1 MQPTQIQPTQPS
13 AEPLI
18 DVVKRFVQS
27 EVLPVAAGKEG
38 DTPIPPALIGRMKA
52 LGLFGTIIPREYG
65 GLGLSMPQHVALIEE
80 IARGWLSMAGV
91 LNPHVLCCHLLLTS
105 GTERQRGELLPRM
118 ASGELRAAISLSE
131 PQAGA
136 DLQAIEA
143 HAEPVGEDL
152 WSLSGHK
159 RWITN
164 GLSASLVFVLVKT
177 DARADPPHKG
187 MTCFITEKAPSDH
200 ANKGLYARLSI
211 TEEIDKMGD
220 RGVET
225 TNAVYD
231 DYRCHTSRIL
241 GEGDGLNRGFALIM
255 RSMEAGRIG
264 ASALCVGVAQRCFDL
279 ALRYAVARK
288 AFGGPI
294 ANQQAIQ
301 FKLADMA
308 TKIQAARLLTLRAA
322 EMKEAGA
329 RGDLE
334 AGMAKL
340 FATDA
345 AVEVAQEA
353 FRIHGANG
361 YSKAYEIERL
371 LRDVLSLVSAEGPAE
386 IQRMIIGR
394 SLVQAETHRHSG

>member
-1 MQPTQIQPTQPS
+1 
-13 AEPLI
+13 
-18 DVVKRFVQS
+18 
-27 EVLPVAAGKEG
+27 
-38 DTPIPPALIGRMKA
+38 
-52 LGLFGTIIPREYG
+52 
-65 GLGLSMPQHVALIEE
+65 MPQHVAVIEE

-91 LNPHVLCCHLLLTS
+91 LNPHVLCCHLVLTS
-105 GTERQRGELLPRM
+105 GTERQRRELLPRM

-136 DLQAIEA
+136 DLQAIETR
-143 HAEPVGEDL
+143 AEPIGDDQ
-152 WSLSGHK
+152 WSLSGSK

-164 GLSASLVFVLVKT
+164 GLHASLILVLVKT
-177 DARADPPHKG
+177 DLKADPAHRG
-187 MTCFITEKAPSDH
+187 MSCFITEKLPGAITNTGPF
-200 ANKGLYARLSI
+200 AGLSI
-211 TEEIDKMGD
+211 PEDIDKMGD

-225 TNAVYD
+225 TDAVYEN
-231 DYRCHTSRIL
+231 YHCHTSRLL
-241 GEGDGLNRGFALIM
+241 GEREGLNKGFSQIM

-279 ALRYAVARK
+279 ALRYSVARH

-308 TKIQAARLLTLRAA
+308 TKVQAARLLTQRAA
-322 EMKEAGA
+322 ETKEAGL
-329 RGDLE
+329 RSDLE

-361 YSKAYEIERL
+361 YSKAFEIERL

-394 SLVQAETHRHSG
+394 SLVQAAIKGASS